1 MPEFWSLLG
10 NLGVIIFN
18 CVLSNK
24 LISPVKLNKN
34 VKMDTDRF
42 GVNVMSSYVLLEGN
56 RVSVWLAS
64 SYHERWTKPLAGIDP
79 KSE

>member
-10 NLGVIIFN
+10 NLGVIIFS

-24 LISPVKLNKN
+24 LINPVKLNKN
-34 VKMDTDRF
+34 VKMGTGRF
-42 GVNVMSSYVLLEGN
+42 GVNVISSYVLLEDSG
-56 RVSVWLAS
+56 VSVWLTN
-64 SYHERWTKPLAGIDP
+64 SYHERWTNPLAGIDP